1 LIRKD
6 VDALKKTLKVLITI
20 FLAVALV
27 VCMLPGFAGADETG
41 ICFTAVDDDVL
52 DLSVRPVFVGG
63 SPYVPWTVFGSLGI
77 STTYFE
83 SVNVAMLSMG
93 SNQIMFYLDDGTCYD
108 ADGNPYPVSATSMNG
123 TVYIPAYTGVIFGLT
138 YSYIS
143 GVGSGD
149 VVRIKSGANVLTDSQ
164 FIDAAKNKMS
174 SMASAYFG
182 TPTPVAPPTA
192 PPTPSPTPTESE
204 EPEKKE
210 EEGGDVVL
218 SFAGLPDGELLD
230 VLKKY
235 NVKTCFFVTAGE
247 ASEGG
252 DILRRASGEGHILG
266 VRCDSGDELLEG
278 MEALQ
283 REAFLRPVICIY
295 SENTAEAA
303 EQNCVAMY
311 RAGKT
316 IGGDV
321 TDPSVITLSLPA
333 DGKSSSFLITC
344 GDNTAKIMSSVLS
357 YMSANKYTPV
367 ALRETNV

>member
-1 LIRKD
+1 VK
-6 VDALKKTLKVLITI
+6 ALKKMLKILVTI
-20 FLAVALV
+20 FLAVTLV

-63 SPYVPWTVFGSLGI
+63 SPYVPWTVFGNLGI
-77 STTYFE
+77 STTYFD

-93 SNQIMFYLDDGTCYD
+93 SSQIMFYLDDGTCYD
-108 ADGNPYPVSATSMNG
+108 ADGNPYPVSATALNG

-143 GVGSGD
+143 GVGAGD

-174 SMASAYFG
+174 SMAIAYFG
-182 TPTPVAPPTA
+182 TPAPATPVVT
-192 PPTPSPTPTESE
+192 PTPTPTPTESE
-204 EPEKKE
+204 EPEKK
-210 EEGGDVVL
+210 EGGDVVL

-266 VRCDSGDELLEG
+266 VHCNSEDELIEG
-278 MEALQ
+278 MEAVQ
-283 REAFLRPVICIY
+283 REAFLRPAISIY
-295 SENTAEAA
+295 SENVAEAA
-303 EQNCVAMY
+303 EQNGVAMY
-311 RAGKT
+311 KAGMT
-316 IGGDV
+316 VGGDV
-321 TDPSVITLSLPA
+321 TDPSVITLSLPT
-333 DGKSSSFLITC
+333 DGKPSSFLVTC
-344 GDNTAKIMSSVLS
+344 GDNTAKMMASVLS